1 MPLVHE
7 TSQTILIADN
17 SSQNL
22 TNFRKPI
29 IKAIQDRGFNVV
41 AALPEDSNTTN
52 LEPLGIGVKAV
63 RMDPRGTSPLADAR
77 LLAQYGK
84 IIREVAPAAFLAFTA
99 KPNIYGS
106 MAARWHGVPVIN
118 TITGLG
124 TGFLSGSALQWLM
137 SWLYRIALRRSRK
150 VFFHNSDDRTQFVEA
165 KLVSEEQ
172 ATVVPGSGVDL
183 DRFKPMDMPV
193 TDDPPTFL
201 FIGRL
206 LRDKGAVEFA
216 EAATIVRARS
226 SARFQIL
233 GPTDDHPKAILRD
246 RMQEWQA
253 AGLIELLGA
262 HPDVRPFIAKADCVV
277 LPSYREGLPRV
288 LLEASA
294 MGKPVIATDVPG
306 CRQVVDDGITGFL
319 CEARSATSL
328 AAALF
333 RFLDLPQGCR
343 LQMGR
348 AGRAKAERNFSY
360 RIVSAAYVEELERL
374 SDQPRH
380 NARSG

>member
-1 MPLVHE
+1 
-7 TSQTILIADN
+7 
-17 SSQNL
+17 
-22 TNFRKPI
+22 
-29 IKAIQDRGFNVV
+29 
-41 AALPEDSNTTN
+41 
-52 LEPLGIGVKAV
+52 
-63 RMDPRGTSPLADAR
+63 
-77 LLAQYGK
+77 
-84 IIREVAPAAFLAFTA
+84 
-99 KPNIYGS
+99 
-106 MAARWHGVPVIN
+106 
-118 TITGLG
+118 
-124 TGFLSGSALQWLM
+124 
-137 SWLYRIALRRSRK
+137 
-150 VFFHNSDDRTQFVEA
+150 
-165 KLVSEEQ
+165 
-172 ATVVPGSGVDL
+172 
-183 DRFKPMDMPV
+183 
-193 TDDPPTFL
+193 
-201 FIGRL
+201 
-206 LRDKGAVEFA
+206 
-216 EAATIVRARS
+216 
-226 SARFQIL
+226 
-233 GPTDDHPKAILRD
+233 
-246 RMQEWQA
+246 MQEWQA
-253 AGLIELLGA
+253 GGLIELLGA